1 MLCYLTVYYPIHL
14 VESEPETSYLWTFLK
29 VGKEEGVD
37 EGRKAGTGVD
47 QVEDIMKKI
56 PLWVPGNLET
66 QH

>member
-47 QVEDIMKKI
+47 QVEDI
-56 PLWVPGNLET
+56 L
-66 QH
+66 